1 MTIPRLSN
9 VSVQLFFLKI
19 SSPEPNISDSTS
31 PPGGTRAIQTL
42 PNLNKKKVKSP
53 RWDSSKLRTVS
64 SPLGGDSR
72 YSNFLKIEIKNKS
85 SPPGGTCQNYRQ
97 RVSDSSAR
105 NGPTSS
111 GRAPAIKLASA
122 RSLGSHHQHLRSRL
136 AIILICILNF
146 LFKKKKIL

>member
-9 VSVQLFFLKI
+9 VSVQLFKTTT
-19 SSPEPNISDSTS
+19 SSPNLNISDSTS

-42 PNLNKKKVKSP
+42 QNLNKK
-53 RWDSSKLRTVS
+53 
-64 SPLGGDSR
+64 
-72 YSNFLKIEIKNKS
+72 KS
-85 SPPGGTCQNYRQ
+85 SPPGGTCQNYGQ

-146 LFKKKKIL
+146 LLKKKKILFKKKVEANQRIIEPVDC